1 MAIQG
6 TGTIDD
12 PYLVTTSAELRAKV
26 VEDFCYIKLKND
38 IDFNNDTV
46 LWGWE
51 TLELKCAQIDGD
63 NHKITNCYV
72 YQKSFMA
79 SCYTRN
85 TNAPVVKNTIIE
97 AIYFSGT
104 SQNVSEGIS
113 NASFVSPYIKINN
126 YSASQTVIYF
136 YDCDFRIKFYVE
148 RDEALLFDTW
158 YSASNAGYYYRR
170 CIFNIDVF
178 ANNHQS
184 ITIFKWGASG
194 SFQGEVKNC
203 EIKINLHLA
212 NSLFTGKNVF
222 NTDTSSSNNYNSILR
237 VFQSSSNSSAIGF
250 ENNAVFINIDGV
262 NEDLPTRLCIGL
274 AYYGKN
280 ISNCYYILGD
290 VKGSNYLAE
299 KELDFKI
306 HYEGIV
312 SSCFVNDKATFYNA
326 NLTHKDPNMHV
337 LTDAQC
343 KNLQELLNIGFLVV

>member
-6 TGTIDD
+6 TGTIND
-12 PYLVTTSAELRAKV
+12 PYLVTTPAELRAKV

-79 SCYTRN
+79 NFYKRDI
-85 TNAPVVKNTIIE
+85 NAPVVKNTIIE

-104 SQNVSEGIS
+104 SQSTAE
-113 NASFVSPYIKINN
+113 NASFVSPHINSG
-126 YSASQTVIYF
+126 YQTGSAIYF

-148 RDEALLFDTW
+148 KDDALLFDTFN
-158 YSASNAGYYYRR
+158 SSSGAGYYYRR

-184 ITIFKWGASG
+184 ITIFRWGVNNG
-194 SFQGEVKNC
+194 SGEVKNC

-222 NTDTSSSNNYNSILR
+222 NTDTSSSSNYNSILKI
-237 VFQSSSNSSAIGF
+237 FQTNTNSTAIGF

-262 NEDLPTRLCIGL
+262 NEDLPNRLCIGL

-299 KELDFKI
+299 KEIDFKI
-306 HYEGIV
+306 YSVGIA
-312 SSCFVNDKATFYNA
+312 SSCFVNDKATFCNSSLEH
-326 NLTHKDPNMHV
+326 NKDPNMHV

>member
-12 PYLVTTSAELRAKV
+12 PYLVATPAELRAKV

-79 SCYTRN
+79 SHYRRD

-97 AIYFSGT
+97 AIYFSGST
-104 SQNVSEGIS
+104 QSEGNI
-113 NASFVSPYIKINN
+113 SFVSPYITFTE
-126 YSASQTVIYF
+126 SLGAIYF

-148 RDEALLFDTW
+148 KDDALLFDT
-158 YSASNAGYYYRR
+158 YYGSSKAGYYYRR

-178 ANNHQS
+178 VNNHQNT
-184 ITIFKWGASG
+184 TIFKWSTD
-194 SFQGEVKNC
+194 SDRQGEVKNC

-212 NSLFTGKNVF
+212 NSLFTGKKVF
-222 NTDTSSSNNYNSILR
+222 NTDSSSSSSGLNSILR
-237 VFQSSSNSSAIGF
+237 VFHQPSNTSSVIGF

-290 VKGSNYLAE
+290 IKGSNYLAE
-299 KELDFKI
+299 KELVFEVYSK
-306 HYEGIV
+306 GIA
-312 SSCFVNDKATFYNA
+312 SACFINNKATFYNA
-326 NLTHKDPNMHV
+326 FLKNEDPNMHV

-343 KNLQELLNIGFLVV
+343 KDMQELLNIGFLIV

>member
-12 PYLVTTSAELRAKV
+12 PYLVATPGELRAKV

-72 YQKSFMA
+72 YQKSFMTNH
-79 SCYTRN
+79 YGRN
-85 TNAPVVKNTIIE
+85 TNAPVIKNTIIE
-97 AIYFSGT
+97 AIYFSGST
-104 SQNVSEGIS
+104 QSSGNI
-113 NASFVSPYIKINN
+113 SFVSPYITFTE
-126 YSASQTVIYF
+126 SQGAIYF

-148 RDEALLFDTW
+148 KDEALLFDTF
-158 YSASNAGYYYRR
+158 YSASNTGYYYRR

-184 ITIFKWGASG
+184 ITIFKWS
-194 SFQGEVKNC
+194 SNSDYQGEVKNC

-212 NSLFTGKNVF
+212 NSLFTGKKVF
-222 NTDTSSSNNYNSILR
+222 NTDTSSSSTFNTILR
-237 VFQSSSNSSAIGF
+237 VFHQPTNTSAIIGF

-274 AYYGKN
+274 AYNGKN

-306 HYEGIV
+306 QLEGIA
-312 SSCFVNDKATFYNA
+312 SSCFVNDKATFYNT
-326 NLTHKDPNMHV
+326 NLINKDSNMHV

-343 KNLQELLNIGFLVV
+343 KNMQELLNIGFLIV

>member
-12 PYLVTTSAELRAKV
+12 PYLVTTHAELRAKV

-72 YQKSFMA
+72 YQKSFMTN
-79 SCYTRN
+79 YYGRN

-97 AIYFSGT
+97 AIYFSGIN
-104 SQNVSEGIS
+104 QNTTE
-113 NASFVSPYIKINN
+113 NASFVSPYIT
-126 YSASQTVIYF
+126 YVESLGAIYF

-148 RDEALLFDTW
+148 KDEALLFDTF
-158 YSASNAGYYYRR
+158 YSASNTGYYYRR

-184 ITIFKWGASG
+184 ITIFRWGAVSANM
-194 SFQGEVKNC
+194 QGEVKNC

-212 NSLFTGKNVF
+212 NSLFTDKKVF
-222 NTDTSSSNNYNSILR
+222 NTDTSSSNNYNTILR
-237 VFQSSSNSSAIGF
+237 VFQANSNYTAIGF

-262 NEDLPTRLCIGL
+262 NKDLPTRLCIGL
-274 AYYGKN
+274 AYNGKN

-299 KELDFKI
+299 KELDFKMY
-306 HYEGIV
+306 YEGIV

-326 NLTHKDPNMHV
+326 GLINKDPNMHV

-343 KNLQELLNIGFLVV
+343 KNMQELLNIGFLVV